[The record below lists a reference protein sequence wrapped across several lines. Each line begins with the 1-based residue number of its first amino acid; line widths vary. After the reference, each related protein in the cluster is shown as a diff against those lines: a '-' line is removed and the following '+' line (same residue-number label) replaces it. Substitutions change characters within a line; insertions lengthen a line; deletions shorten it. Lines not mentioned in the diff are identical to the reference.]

1 MLNDKKEKCAECGQ
15 YVENLG
21 FNLECEYCL
30 SKKEE

>member
-1 MLNDKKEKCAECGQ
+1 MYDKTERCPECGD

-21 FNLECEYCL
+21 FTIECEYCL